1 MLSALLSIVAGLL
14 LPVAVLMLIVG
25 RPLLWGPEALEL
37 PWRLL
42 YVAVLAALFL
52 LIGLAL
58 WTDSSCG
65 ADCEPVV
72 TPVFP

>member
-1 MLSALLSIVAGLL
+1 MLSALLGVLGGLL

-25 RPLLWGPEALEL
+25 RRWLWGPEALEL

-42 YVAVLAALFL
+42 YVSVLAMLFL
-52 LIGLAL
+52 VVGVAL
-58 WTDSSCG
+58 WADSGCG
-65 ADCEPVV
+65 ADCQPVV

>member
-1 MLSALLSIVAGLL
+1 MGSALLAVVGGLL

-25 RPLLWGPEALEL
+25 RRWLWGPEALEW

-42 YVAVLAALFL
+42 YLSVLAVLFL
-52 LIGLAL
+52 VIGLAL
-58 WTDSSCG
+58 WTDSGCG

>member
-1 MLSALLSIVAGLL
+1 VLSALLSILGALL

-25 RPLLWGPEALEL
+25 RQWLWGPEALEL

-42 YVAVLAALFL
+42 YVSVLAVLFL
-52 LIGLAL
+52 VTGLAL
-58 WTDSSCG
+58 WTESGCG
-65 ADCEPVV
+65 ADCQPAV